1 MTSVK
6 KVLVVGG
13 GVGGLCTTIAL
24 SRSGVLVDLIDINPD
39 WGALGAGIT
48 ITGPTLRALKQIGV
62 YDEVVSQAYVGEGIQ
77 VCSPDGE
84 PIRRLPTPMPE
95 EAGVYSSGGIMRPTL
110 HKILAAEVMALGASV
125 RTGLTVDAL
134 DQDDKGVTVAFS
146 DGSSGRYDFVVGSDG
161 LNSRVRH
168 LILPDAPEPAYMG
181 QMAWRVTVPRPPEV
195 ERRTYFLGGPHK
207 VGVTP
212 VSADEMY
219 LFLLERS
226 EKSFYE
232 DDGLHLK
239 LAALLEGYGGTI
251 IDGVMANMTADSYV
265 NVRPLEGF
273 VMDPPWHNGRVLL
286 IGDAIHPTTPQL
298 ASGAGIAVED
308 AIVLA
313 EELSR
318 DCTVEEAM
326 QAFTK
331 RREWRCKL
339 VVSSSIKIGQLEQAR
354 APAEEQTAV
363 VEYALARL
371 AEPV

>member
-1 MTSVK
+1 MTGVK
-6 KVLVVGG
+6 RVLVVGG
-13 GVGGLCTTIAL
+13 GVGGMCTAISL
-24 SRSGVLVDLIDINPD
+24 SRIGIAVDLIDINPD

-48 ITGPTLRALKQIGV
+48 ITGPTLRALRQVGV
-62 YDEVVSQAYVGEGIQ
+62 YDKVVDLAYVGEGIQ
-77 VCSPDGE
+77 VCSPDGT
-84 PIRRLPTPMPE
+84 PIRRLPTPMPA

-110 HKILAAEVMALGASV
+110 HKILAAEVAALGAKV
-125 RTGLTVDAL
+125 RTGLTIDRL
-134 DQDDKGVTVAFS
+134 DQDDTGVSVVFS
-146 DGSSGRYDFVVGSDG
+146 DGTADRYDFVVGADG
-161 LNSRVRH
+161 LNSKVRH
-168 LILPDAPEPAYMG
+168 LVFPEAPEPTYTG
-181 QMAWRVTVPRPPEV
+181 QMAWRVTVPRPAEV

-226 EKSFYE
+226 EKLFHE
-232 DDGLHLK
+232 EDGLHLK
-239 LAALLEGYGGTI
+239 LADLLEGYGGAI
-251 IDGVMANMTADSYV
+251 IDDVRANMTPDSYV

-273 VMDPPWHNGRVLL
+273 VMDPPWHKGRVLL
-286 IGDAIHPTTPQL
+286 IGDSVHPTTPQL

-313 EELSR
+313 EELARHSKI
-318 DCTVEEAM
+318 EEAM
-326 QAFTK
+326 QAFTQ

-339 VVSSSIKIGQLEQAR
+339 VVSSSVKIGQLEQAR

>member
-13 GVGGLCTTIAL
+13 GVGGMCATIAL
-24 SRSGVLVDLIDINPD
+24 SRSGVAVDLIDINPD

-48 ITGPTLRALKQIGV
+48 ITGPTLRALKQVGV
-62 YDEVVSQAYVGEGIQ
+62 YDQVVAQAYVGEGIQ
-77 VCSPDGE
+77 VCSPDGS
-84 PIRRLPTPMPE
+84 PLRRLPTPMPE

-110 HKILAAEVMALGASV
+110 HKILAAELTSLGASA
-125 RTGLTVDAL
+125 RTGLTIDAL
-134 DQDDKGVTVAFS
+134 DQGNNDVTVTFS
-146 DGSSGRYDFVVGSDG
+146 NGSSGIYDFVIGSDG
-161 LNSRVRH
+161 LNSKVRH
-168 LILPDAPEPAYMG
+168 LVFPDAPEPAYMG

-195 ERRTYFLGGPHK
+195 ERRTYFLGGQHK

-226 EKSFYE
+226 EKLFYDE
-232 DDGLHLK
+232 DGLHLK

-251 IDGVMANMTADSYV
+251 IDGVRANMTAESYV

-273 VMDPPWHNGRVLL
+273 VMDPPWHKGRVLL
-286 IGDAIHPTTPQL
+286 IGDAVHPTTPQL

-318 DCTVEEAM
+318 DCTVEDAM

>member
-6 KVLVVGG
+6 RVLVIGG
-13 GVGGLCTTIAL
+13 GVGGMCAAIAL
-24 SRSGVLVDLIDINPD
+24 SRTGIAVDLIDINPD

-48 ITGPTLRALKQIGV
+48 ITGPTLRALKQVGV
-62 YDEVVSQAYVGEGIQ
+62 YDQVVSLAYVGEGIQ
-77 VCSPDGE
+77 VCSPDGS

-110 HKILAAEVMALGASV
+110 HKILAAEVSALGASV

-134 DQDDKGVTVAFS
+134 DQDENGVTVAFS
-146 DGSSGRYDFVVGSDG
+146 DGSTGCYDFVVGSDG

-168 LILPDAPEPAYMG
+168 LVFPDAPEPAYTG

-195 ERRTYFLGGPHK
+195 KRRTYFLGGPHK

-226 EKSFYE
+226 EKLFHPE
-232 DDGLHLK
+232 EGLHLK
-239 LAALLEGYGGTI
+239 LADLLQGYGGSI
-251 IDGVMANMTADSYV
+251 VDSVRASMTADSYV

-273 VMDPPWHNGRVLL
+273 VMDPPWHKGRVLL
-286 IGDAIHPTTPQL
+286 IGDAVHPTTPQL

-313 EELSR
+313 EELAR

-326 QAFTK
+326 QAFTQ

-339 VVSSSIKIGQLEQAR
+339 VVSSSVRIGQLEQAR

>member
-13 GVGGLCTTIAL
+13 GVGGLCATIAL
-24 SRSGVLVDLIDINPD
+24 SRIGVSVDLIDINPD

-62 YDEVVSQAYVGEGIQ
+62 YDEVVSRAYVGEGIQ
-77 VCSPDGE
+77 VCSPDGT

-110 HKILAAEVMALGASV
+110 HKILAAEVTALGASV
-125 RTGLTVDAL
+125 QRGLTVDAL
-134 DQDDKGVTVAFS
+134 GQDDMGVTVAFS
-146 DGSSGRYDFVVGSDG
+146 DGSSGRYDFVVGGDG

-168 LILPDAPEPAYMG
+168 LVLPDAPEPAYMG

-226 EKSFYE
+226 EKSFH
-232 DDGLHLK
+232 DVDGLHLK
-239 LAALLEGYGGTI
+239 LAALLEGYGGPI
-251 IDGVMANMTADSYV
+251 IDGVRANMTADSYV

-273 VMDPPWHNGRVLL
+273 VMDPPWHKGRVLL
-286 IGDAIHPTTPQL
+286 IGDAVHPTTPQL
-298 ASGAGIAVED
+298 ASGAGIAIED

-318 DCTVEEAM
+318 DRTVEEAM

-339 VVSSSIKIGQLEQAR
+339 VVSSSVKIGQLEQAR

>member
-1 MTSVK
+1 MTRVNR
-6 KVLVVGG
+6 VLVVGG
-13 GVGGLCTTIAL
+13 GVGGMCTAIAL
-24 SRSGVLVDLIDINPD
+24 SRTGVNVDLIDINPE

-48 ITGPTLRALKQIGV
+48 ITGPTLRALKQVGV
-62 YDEVVSQAYVGEGIQ
+62 YEQVAALAYVGEGIQ
-77 VCSPDGE
+77 VCSPDGM

-95 EAGVYSSGGIMRPTL
+95 EAGVHSSGGIMRPTL
-110 HKILAAEVMALGASV
+110 HKILAAEVAALGTTV

-134 DQDDKGVTVAFS
+134 DQGADGVDVTFS
-146 DGSSGRYDFVVGSDG
+146 DGTADHYDFVAGAAG
-161 LNSRVRH
+161 LNSKVRR
-168 LILPDAPEPAYMG
+168 LVFTDAPAPEYTG
-181 QMAWRVTVPRPPEV
+181 QMAWRVTVPRPAEV

-226 EKSFYE
+226 EKRFYE
-232 DDGLHLK
+232 DADLHLK
-239 LAALLEGYGGTI
+239 LDALLEGYSGAI
-251 IDGVMANMTADSYV
+251 IDGVRANMTSDSYI

-273 VMDPPWHNGRVLL
+273 VMDPPWHKGRVLM
-286 IGDAIHPTTPQL
+286 IGDAVHPTTPQL

-313 EELSR
+313 EELAR
-318 DCTVEEAM
+318 DCSVEQAM
-326 QAFTK
+326 QAFTQ

-339 VVSSSIKIGQLEQAR
+339 VVSSSVKIGQLEQAR

>member
-1 MTSVK
+1 M
-6 KVLVVGG
+6 
-13 GVGGLCTTIAL
+13 CTAISL
-24 SRSGVLVDLIDINPD
+24 SRTGIAVDLIDINPD

-48 ITGPTLRALKQIGV
+48 ITGPTLRALKQVGV
-62 YDEVVSQAYVGEGIQ
+62 YDQVVAQAYVGEGIL
-77 VCSPDGE
+77 VCSPDGS

-110 HKILAAEVMALGASV
+110 HKILAAEVTALGASV
-125 RTGLTVDAL
+125 RTGLTVDTL
-134 DQDDKGVTVAFS
+134 DQDADGVTVAFS
-146 DGSSGRYDFVVGSDG
+146 DGSTGCYDFVVGGDG

-168 LILPDAPEPAYMG
+168 LVFPEAPEPAYTG

-226 EKSFYE
+226 EKLFHE
-232 DDGLHLK
+232 EGNLHLK
-239 LAALLEGYGGTI
+239 LADLLEGYGGSI
-251 IDGVMANMTADSYV
+251 IDGVRAEMTADSYV

-273 VMDPPWHNGRVLL
+273 VMDPPWHKGRVLL
-286 IGDAIHPTTPQL
+286 IGDAVHPTTPQL

-313 EELSR
+313 EELAR
-318 DCTVEEAM
+318 DCSVEDAM
-326 QAFTK
+326 QAFTQ

-339 VVSSSIKIGQLEQAR
+339 VVSSSVKIGQLEQAR